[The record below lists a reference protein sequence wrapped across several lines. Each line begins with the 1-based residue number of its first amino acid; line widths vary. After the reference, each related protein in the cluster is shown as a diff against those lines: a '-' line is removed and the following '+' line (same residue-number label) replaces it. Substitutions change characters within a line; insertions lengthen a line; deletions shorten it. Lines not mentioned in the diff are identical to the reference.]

1 MKRAAPHELTG
12 ENLTRDI
19 FAQIVLNHRP
29 VRLAASA
36 RRAMQRSND
45 FIRKLADHDAVIYGV
60 NTGVGKLSD
69 ARIPHRDLRQL
80 QLNIIRSHACGVGEP
95 LDESETRAVMLL
107 RANVLARGYSGVRP
121 VIVETLLKMLNR
133 SVLPVIPCR
142 GSIGASGDLAPLAHL
157 ALVLVGEGEA
167 VFEGKRMSG
176 ARAMRRAKIPILR
189 LEAKEGISLVNGTQ
203 VMLALG
209 LLALR
214 RCEILADTADVAGAL
229 SVDGLRG
236 TPVAFDKRIHALR
249 PFDGQRQV
257 AANLLRLMRGSEI
270 RESHRDTANDP
281 RVQDQ
286 YSLRCIPQVH
296 GAVRDALAYAR
307 RVFEIEMNS
316 VTDNPLVFADGLKGS
331 GVKGLKGKSASS
343 HQPIHPSTHSTILS
357 GGNFHGQP
365 LATALDLMAIAMTQL
380 GGISERRIERLT
392 NADYSGLPPFLIEH
406 SGLESG
412 FMMAQVT
419 AAALASENKT
429 LAHPASV
436 DSIPTS
442 ANKEDYVSMGVTAAL
457 KLKQIVTNVET
468 ILAIELLA
476 ASQAVDF
483 LKPLKPGIG
492 GQTAHRLVRSVS
504 PSLRQDRVLAKDI
517 AAVMKIVA
525 EGKFSE
531 VLNARKPL

>member
-1 MKRAAPHELTG
+1 ML
-12 ENLTRDI
+12 
-19 FAQIVLNHRP
+19 
-29 VRLAASA
+29 
-36 RRAMQRSND
+36 RSSEV
-45 FIRKLADHDAVIYGV
+45 IRKLADHDAVIYGV

-69 ARIPHRDLRQL
+69 TRIPHNDLRQL
-80 QLNIIRSHACGVGEP
+80 QLNILRSHACGVGEP
-95 LDESETRAVMLL
+95 LDEAETRAVMLL

-133 SVLPVIPCR
+133 GVLPVIPSR
-142 GSIGASGDLAPLAHL
+142 GSVGASGDLAPLAHL

-167 VFEGKRMSG
+167 IFNGKRMSG
-176 ARAMRRAKIPILR
+176 AAALRRAKIPTLR

-270 RESHRDTANDP
+270 RESHRDSNRDP

-316 VTDNPLVFADGLKGS
+316 VTDNPLVFADGVKGLW
-331 GVKGLKGKSASS
+331 VKGLKGKT
-343 HQPIHPSTHSTILS
+343 HQPINAATRSPILT

-365 LATALDLMAIAMTQL
+365 LALALDLMAIAMTPL

-412 FMMAQVT
+412 FMMVQVT

-429 LAHPASV
+429 FAHPASV

-457 KLKQIVTNVET
+457 KLKQIVANVET

-476 ASQAVDF
+476 ASQAIDF
-483 LKPLKPGIG
+483 LKPLKPGVG
-492 GQTAHRLVRSVS
+492 GQAAHRLVRSVS
-504 PSLRQDRVLAKDI
+504 PHLKEDRVLAKDI
-517 AAVMKIVA
+517 EAVTQLVRAETFSKIVN
-525 EGKFSE
+525 ETQ
-531 VLNARKPL
+531 PL

>member
-1 MKRAAPHELTG
+1 MKRAKPLELTG
-12 ENLTRDI
+12 ENLTTET
-19 FAQIVLNHRP
+19 FAQIVLGHCP
-29 VRLAASA
+29 VGLAASS
-36 RRAMQRSND
+36 RRAMQRSSA
-45 FIRKLADHDAVIYGV
+45 FVRKLANNDAVIYGV
-60 NTGVGKLSD
+60 NTGVGKLSE
-69 ARIPHRDLRQL
+69 ARIPRDKLRQL

-95 LDESETRAVMLL
+95 LDQTETRAVMLL

-121 VIVETLLKMLNR
+121 VIVETLLNMLNR
-133 SVLPVIPCR
+133 NVLPVIPCR
-142 GSIGASGDLAPLAHL
+142 GSVGASGDLAALAHL
-157 ALVLVGEGEA
+157 ALVLAGEGEA
-167 VFEGKRMSG
+167 LFKGKRMSG
-176 ARAMRRAKIPILR
+176 AAAMKQAKIPTLQ

-209 LLALR
+209 LLSLL

-229 SVDGLRG
+229 SLDGLRG
-236 TPVAFDKRIHALR
+236 TPTAFDPRIHALR
-249 PFDGQRQV
+249 PFDGQRRV
-257 AANLLRLMRGSEI
+257 AANLLKLMRGSEI
-270 RESHRDTANDP
+270 RESHRDESKDP

-296 GAVRDALAYAR
+296 GTVRDALSYAR

-316 VTDNPLVFADGLKGS
+316 VTDNPLVFARDGE
-331 GVKGLKGKSASS
+331 
-343 HQPIHPSTHSTILS
+343 ILS

-365 LATALDLMAIAMTQL
+365 LALALDVMAIAMTQL

-457 KLKQIVTNVET
+457 KLKQIVRNVQT

-483 LKPLKPGIG
+483 LKPLQPGVG
-492 GQTAHRLVRSVS
+492 GRAAHRLVRSVA
-504 PSLRQDRVLAKDI
+504 PPLKKDRALAKDI
-517 AAVMKIVA
+517 EAVTGLVGA
-525 EGKFSE
+525 GKFAK
-531 VLNARKPL
+531 VLATDLHR

>member
-1 MKRAAPHELTG
+1 MKRAKPLELTG
-12 ENLTRDI
+12 ENLTTEL
-19 FAQIVLNHRP
+19 FAQITLNRRP

-36 RRAMQRSND
+36 KRAMQRSNN
-45 FIRKLADHDAVIYGV
+45 FVRKLADNDAVIYGV

-69 ARIPHRDLRQL
+69 SRISRDDLRHL

-95 LDESETRAVMLL
+95 LDEAETRGVMLL

-121 VIVETLLKMLNR
+121 IVVETLLKMLNR
-133 SVLPVIPCR
+133 NVLPVIPCR
-142 GSIGASGDLAPLAHL
+142 GSVGASGDLAPLAHL

-167 VFEGKRMSG
+167 ELEGKQMSG
-176 ARAMRRAKIPILR
+176 KTAMKRAKIPTLQ

-229 SVDGLRG
+229 SLDGLRG
-236 TPVAFDKRIHALR
+236 TPTAFDPRIHALR
-249 PFDGQRQV
+249 PFDGQRLV
-257 AANLLRLMRGSEI
+257 AKNLMRLIHGSEI
-270 RESHRDTANDP
+270 RESHRDESKDP
-281 RVQDQ
+281 RVQDP
-286 YSLRCIPQVH
+286 YTLRCMPQVH

-316 VTDNPLVFADGLKGS
+316 VTDNPLIFADGLKGS
-331 GVKGLKGKSASS
+331 WVKGLKGKSVSA
-343 HQPIHPSTHSTILS
+343 HQPINPSTHPPILS

-392 NADYSGLPPFLIEH
+392 NSDYSGLPAFLSEH

-457 KLKQIVTNVET
+457 KLKQIVRNVET

-483 LKPLKPGIG
+483 LKPLKPGVG
-492 GQTAHRLVRSVS
+492 GRAAHRLVRSVS
-504 PSLRQDRVLAKDI
+504 PPLKKDRAMAKDI
-517 AAVMKIVA
+517 EAVSQQVA
-525 EGKFSE
+525 SGKFQE
-531 VLNARKPL
+531 MLIVR